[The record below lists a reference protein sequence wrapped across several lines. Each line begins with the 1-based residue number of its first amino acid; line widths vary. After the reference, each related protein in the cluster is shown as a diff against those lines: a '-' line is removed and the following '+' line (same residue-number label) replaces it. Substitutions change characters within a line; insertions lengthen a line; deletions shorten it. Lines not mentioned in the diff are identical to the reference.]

1 MFGEHELKT
10 QFIKIADKKIHLL
23 EEKGG
28 IIRYRRENVE
38 KLIKNSREKLKVLPS
53 PAIGYGVRLLM
64 VKFKEP
70 VVIPPQDSITGFVEA
85 PVEIDVK
92 VGDLSIDHFIVG
104 KEKYAL
110 YGTLEAGVIC
120 RYHVSFFYT
129 EEPESIGVAKLIV
142 SNPSPE
148 WKSLERVVIPIR
160 GTSMYYES
168 TKAYYPLL
176 VVTIKNHNPEVNNT
190 GKPPKEG
197 LSAVGEGLS
206 LPNFL
211 MRW

>member
-23 EEKGG
+23 EDKGG
-28 IIRYRRENVE
+28 ILRYRREDFEAIIKNNGE
-38 KLIKNSREKLKVLPS
+38 KLRVLPS
-53 PAIGYGVRLLM
+53 PALGYGVRLLM
-64 VKFKEP
+64 IKFREP
-70 VVIPPQDSITGFVEA
+70 LVIPPQDSITGFVEA
-85 PVEIDVK
+85 PVEVDVK
-92 VGDLSIDHFIVG
+92 VGDLTVDHFIVG

-110 YGTLEAGVIC
+110 YGAIEAGVIC
-120 RYHVSFFYT
+120 RYQVSSFYT
-129 EEPESIGVAKLIV
+129 EEPNSIGVAKLIV

-168 TKAYYPLL
+168 AKAYYPLL

-190 GKPPKEG
+190 GRPPKEG
-197 LSAVGEGLS
+197 LSAIGEGLS
-206 LPNFL
+206 LPNFR

>member
-10 QFIKIADKKIHLL
+10 QFIRIADKKIHLL
-23 EEKGG
+23 EEKGD

-38 KLIKNSREKLKVLPS
+38 KLIKNSGEKLKVLPS
-53 PAIGYGVRLLM
+53 PALGYGVRLLM
-64 VKFKEP
+64 VKFKEL

-92 VGDLSIDHFIVG
+92 VGGLTIDHFIAG

-120 RYHVSFFYT
+120 RYHVSPFYM
-129 EEPESIGVAKLIV
+129 EEPNSIGVAKLIV

-160 GTSMYYES
+160 GTSMYYEG

-176 VVTIKNHNPEVNNT
+176 VVTIKNGIPEVNNT
-190 GKPPKEG
+190 GRPPKDG
-197 LSAVGEGLS
+197 LRAVGEGLS

-211 MRW
+211 VRW

>member
-23 EEKGG
+23 EDKGG
-28 IIRYRRENVE
+28 ILRYRREDFEAIIKNNGE
-38 KLIKNSREKLKVLPS
+38 KLRVLPS
-53 PAIGYGVRLLM
+53 PALGYGVRLLM
-64 VKFKEP
+64 IKFREP
-70 VVIPPQDSITGFVEA
+70 LVIPPQDSITGFVEA
-85 PVEIDVK
+85 PVEVDVK
-92 VGDLSIDHFIVG
+92 VGDLTVDHFIVG

-110 YGTLEAGVIC
+110 YGAIEAGVIC
-120 RYHVSFFYT
+120 RYQVSSFYT
-129 EEPESIGVAKLIV
+129 EEPNSIGVAKLIV
-142 SNPSPE
+142 SNPSSE
-148 WKSLERVVIPIR
+148 WKSLERVVVPIK

-168 TKAYYPLL
+168 AKAYYPFL

-197 LSAVGEGLS
+197 LDAVGKGLS
-206 LPNFL
+206 LPNFR

>member
-10 QFIKIADKKIHLL
+10 HFIKIGDKKIHLL
-23 EEKGG
+23 EEKNDMV
-28 IIRYRRENVE
+28 RYRRDDREV
-38 KLIKNSREKLKVLPS
+38 LIKNKGEKLKILPA
-53 PAIGYGVRLLM
+53 PPIGYGVRLLM
-64 VKFKEP
+64 IKFREP
-70 VVIPPQDSITGFVEA
+70 VVVPPRDAIGGFVEA

-92 VGDLSIDHFIVG
+92 VGELSIDHFIVG
-104 KEKYAL
+104 REKYAL

-120 RYHVSFFYT
+120 RYHVSPFHT
-129 EEPESIGVAKLIV
+129 EEPGSIGVAKLVV

-160 GTSMYYES
+160 GTSMYYEG

-176 VVTIKNHNPEVNNT
+176 VVTIKDHAPEVNNT
-190 GKPPKEG
+190 GRALKEG
-197 LSAVGEGLS
+197 LEAVGEGLS

>member
-10 QFIKIADKKIHLL
+10 QFIKIGDKKIHLL
-23 EEKGG
+23 EDRGN
-28 IIRYRRENVE
+28 IVRYRRDDVE
-38 KLIKNSREKLKVLPS
+38 RLIKKGEDKLRVLPA
-53 PAIGYGVRLLM
+53 PPLGYGVRLLM
-64 VKFKEP
+64 IKFKEP
-70 VVIPPQDSITGFVEA
+70 LVIPPQDSLTGFFEA

-92 VGDLSIDHFIVG
+92 VGDLTIDHFIVG

-120 RYHVSFFYT
+120 RYHVSSFYT

-142 SNPSPE
+142 SNPSSE

-190 GKPPKEG
+190 GKAPKEG
-197 LSAVGEGLS
+197 PNAVGEGLA

>member
-23 EEKGG
+23 EDKGG
-28 IIRYRRENVE
+28 ILRYRREDFEAIIKNNGE
-38 KLIKNSREKLKVLPS
+38 KLRVLPS
-53 PAIGYGVRLLM
+53 PALGYGVRLLM
-64 VKFKEP
+64 IKFREP
-70 VVIPPQDSITGFVEA
+70 LVIPPQDSITGFVEA
-85 PVEIDVK
+85 PVEVDVK
-92 VGDLSIDHFIVG
+92 VGDLTVDHFIVG

-110 YGTLEAGVIC
+110 YGAIEAGVIC
-120 RYHVSFFYT
+120 RYQVSSFYT
-129 EEPESIGVAKLIV
+129 EEPNSVGVAKLIV
-142 SNPSPE
+142 SNPSSE
-148 WKSLERVVIPIR
+148 WKSLERVVVPIK

-168 TKAYYPLL
+168 AKAYYPFL

-197 LSAVGEGLS
+197 LDAVGEGLS
-206 LPNFL
+206 LPNFR

>member
-10 QFIKIADKKIHLL
+10 QFIRIADKKIHLL

-38 KLIKNSREKLKVLPS
+38 KLIKNSGEKLKVLPS
-53 PAIGYGVRLLM
+53 PALGYGVRLLM

-92 VGDLSIDHFIVG
+92 VGDLTIDHFIVG

-120 RYHVSFFYT
+120 RYHVSSFYT

-190 GKPPKEG
+190 GKAPKEG
-197 LSAVGEGLS
+197 LNAVGEGLS

>member
-1 MFGEHELKT
+1 MFGEYELKT
-10 QFIKIADKKIHLL
+10 QFIKVGDKKIHLL
-23 EEKGG
+23 EEKEGV
-28 IIRYRRENVE
+28 IRYRRDDVE
-38 KLIKNSREKLKVLPS
+38 KLIKNNGEKLKVLPS
-53 PAIGYGVRLLM
+53 PALGYGVRLLM
-64 VKFKEP
+64 VRFREP

-92 VGDLSIDHFIVG
+92 VGDLTIDHFIVG

-120 RYHVSFFYT
+120 RYHVSSFYT

-190 GKPPKEG
+190 GKAPKEE
-197 LSAVGEGLS
+197 LNVVGEGLS